1 LKANIKESSFVKVV
15 YDEKEDVIMIQALY
29 LFSMQFPCV
38 FIRYS
43 LSDIASQTETF
54 VLSN

>member
-1 LKANIKESSFVKVV
+1 VKVV

-54 VLSN
+54 VLSNSFI